1 MLAYLAWLVLAATP
15 LILGLVALIRA
26 DRQDIPKIT
35 RALAQWGRKSL
46 SPDESPPALQ
56 PDDQA
61 VTLKRIQGLDGQ
73 SPA

>member
-1 MLAYLAWLVLAATP
+1 MLVYLVSLVLAATP

-46 SPDESPPALQ
+46 SSDESPPAMR

-61 VTLKRIQGLDGQ
+61 VTLKRVQGLNDR
-73 SPA
+73 PTA

>member
-46 SPDESPPALQ
+46 SPNEGPPALQ

-61 VTLKRIQGLDGQ
+61 VTQAHPG
-73 SPA
+73 P